1 MRASGRFP
9 RPWPALPMAT
19 QDERHDLPRELRH
32 LHTHGGV
39 SPSRCIDPHHLDAL
53 DVSSQPD
60 IFRDTP
66 ARYLGFSN
74 EVTTATRSI
83 PAVIKALPMWNSL
96 GWAVALSYGMMDA
109 WNKSMDSQRK
119 YLERGEPS
127 DVALRWHT
135 LHSVGPTLVALF
147 VPAAAAP
154 AARAPEIERRI
165 GEAQRYV
172 DLYAELAEQPPTRR
186 ACPTVPKPRR
196 KSLRWPAITRPSIRR
211 RFPARPA
218 TEPISSVAGV
228 SPSGPGS
235 RVSWCRRS
243 VWSGGFSAGD

>member
-1 MRASGRFP
+1 
-9 RPWPALPMAT
+9 MAT

-53 DVSSQPD
+53 DVSTEPD

-127 DVALRWHT
+127 DVAKLKGLAKFSEGLVFHVMASW
-135 LHSVGPTLVALF
+135 VGPILAIEKIKHTAEAMLT
-147 VPAAAAP
+147 
-154 AARAPEIERRI
+154 RA
-165 GEAQRYV
+165 GK
-172 DLYAELAEQPPTRR
+172 
-186 ACPTVPKPRR
+186 KPGM
-196 KSLRWPAITRPSIRR
+196 WPAL
-211 RFPARPA
+211 AA
-218 TEPISSVAGV
+218 LAG
-228 SPSGPGS
+228 
-235 RVSWCRRS
+235 
-243 VWSGGFSAGD
+243 